1 MSSNRCLGSRADLDV
16 LHSKLGGDSPLHKHH
31 FGRKGSDSDM
41 PSAKKVVILGAENC
55 VLSSIA
61 SPMDMFLQAG
71 VLWKVAMG
79 ERPTPLFDVEIVT
92 ADGKPVTGFNQFPV
106 VPSRAMHEVDVPDL
120 VIVPSQGFFFDPT
133 ARDHQDRVDWLIDT
147 HKNGAD
153 LASVCA
159 GAFTLASTGLLNG
172 KTATTHWSMA
182 NQFKKQFPEVDL
194 RTDLLVTDEEHLF
207 CGGGISA
214 ELNLS
219 LYLIEKYVGRE
230 VALQSARCTL
240 VDLDCITQSPFA
252 VFTPE
257 KNHSDK
263 LVFDA
268 QEHIDRHYQTDV
280 DVEAIAD
287 TSGLSVRQ
295 FNRRFK
301 AATGETF
308 IGYLQLVRIEAAK
321 ADLINTSHPFEE
333 ISIKSGYENISFF
346 RRLFKKNTSIT
357 PAEYRRRFGNR

>member
-1 MSSNRCLGSRADLDV
+1 MSDV
-16 LHSKLGGDSPLHKHH
+16 K
-31 FGRKGSDSDM
+31 R
-41 PSAKKVVILGAENC
+41 VVILAADNS

-71 VLWKVAMG
+71 VLWNVAMG
-79 ERPTPLFDVEIVT
+79 ARPNPLFDVEIVT
-92 ADGKPVTGFNQFPV
+92 ADGNPVTAVNNFPV
-106 VPSRAMHEVDVPDL
+106 VPKRAMSEVDTADL
-120 VIVPSQGFFFDPT
+120 VIVPSQGFFFDPST
-133 ARDHQDRVDWLIDT
+133 SDHHQRIEWLKGI
-147 HKNGAD
+147 HERGSD

-159 GAFTLASTGLLNG
+159 GAFTLASTGLLDG

-182 NQFKKQFPEVDL
+182 KQFRKQFPEVDL

-219 LYLIEKYVGRE
+219 LYLIEKYCGRE
-230 VALQSARCTL
+230 IALQSARCTL

-263 LVFDA
+263 LVLDA
-268 QEHIDRHYQTDV
+268 QEHVEKSYHGNV
-280 DVEAIAD
+280 DVEAIAAD
-287 TSGLSVRQ
+287 AGMSVRQ

-301 AATGETF
+301 SATGETF
-308 IGYLQLVRIEAAK
+308 NGYLQLVRIEAAK
-321 ADLINTSHPFEE
+321 ADLVNTGLPFEE
-333 ISIKSGYENISFF
+333 ISLKAGYENVSFF
-346 RRLFKKNTSIT
+346 RRIFKKSTSIT
-357 PAEYRRRFGNR
+357 PAEYRRRFGNH